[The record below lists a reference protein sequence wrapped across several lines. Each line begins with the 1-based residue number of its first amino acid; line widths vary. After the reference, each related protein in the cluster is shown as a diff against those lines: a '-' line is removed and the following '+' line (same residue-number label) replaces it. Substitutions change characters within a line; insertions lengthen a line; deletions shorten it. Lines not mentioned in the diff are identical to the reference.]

1 MASTSD
7 LSGYDDLTTAFIR
20 HRERKSF
27 DRNLDGKLALFVI
40 TKLQPS
46 DICSSCFGMSIVTA
60 ARYSNCSAY

>member
-1 MASTSD
+1 MASPSD

-40 TKLQPS
+40 TNSNRVTFAPLALVCLLLQH
-46 DICSSCFGMSIVTA
+46 VTA
-60 ARYSNCSAY
+60 TVPRIK